1 MNLALA
7 RSAKDAGVKIYVLIS
22 SAGVSS
28 KSMIPYSK
36 MKGELEEAI
45 TSLDFDKTIFLK
57 PGLIVGPRNDSR
69 PPEYLMRA
77 VATGMGKISGNKLKD
92 FWAQDADVIGK
103 AAVAAGLL
111 AHEGKAPEG
120 KVWNI
125 AQADVV
131 RLGRT
136 EWRT

>member
-1 MNLALA
+1 M
-7 RSAKDAGVKIYVLIS
+7 KIYVLIS

-28 KSMIPYSK
+28 KSMVPYSK

-45 TSLDFDKTIFLK
+45 TALDFEKTLFVK
-57 PGLIVGPRNDSR
+57 PGLIVGQRTDSR
-69 PPEYLMRA
+69 PPEYILRA
-77 VATGMGKISGNKLKD
+77 VALGMGKISGGRLKD

-120 KVWNI
+120 KVWSVG
-125 AQADVV
+125 QADVI

-136 EWRT
+136 EWHSE